1 MPVRKNLRL
10 PSFDYGQPGA
20 YFITVCTDKRRNI
33 LSSVVG
39 GDAHIAPCTKLTPIG
54 RVVEKYLLSVPGL
67 GAYVIMPNHV
77 HMILYSSASRI
88 LEGPMW
94 ASAPTNNHVPS
105 ALRSWKTLVTK
116 ELGYSI
122 WQRSYHDHIIRN
134 EEDYNAILRYIQEN
148 PAKWCEDRYYNL

>member
-10 PSFDYGQPGA
+10 PDFDYGQSGA

-54 RVVEKYLLSVPGL
+54 QVVEKYLLSIPGL

-77 HMILYSSASRI
+77 HMILHSSSSNI

-94 ASAPTNNHVPS
+94 ASAPTNNLIPS
-105 ALRSWKTLVTK
+105 CIRSWKTLVTK
-116 ELGYSI
+116 ELGYGI
-122 WQRSYHDHIIRN
+122 WQRSYYDHIIRN
-134 EEDYNAILRYIQEN
+134 EDDYISILRYIQEN
-148 PAKWCEDRYYNL
+148 PAKWCDDCYYN

>member
-39 GDAHIAPCTKLTPIG
+39 GDAHIAPCTNLTPIG
-54 RVVEKYLLSVPGL
+54 QVVEKYLLSIPGL

-77 HMILYSSASRI
+77 HMILHSSASNM

-94 ASAPTNNHVPS
+94 ASAPTNNQIS
-105 ALRSWKTLVTK
+105 AAVRSWKILVTK

-134 EEDYNAILRYIQEN
+134 EEDYLAILQYIQEN
-148 PAKWCEDRYYNL
+148 PAKWCDDRYYNL

>member
-1 MPVRKNLRL
+1 MPARKNQRL

-54 RVVEKYLLSVPGL
+54 QVVEKYLLSVPDL

-77 HMILYSSASRI
+77 HMILHSSASRI
-88 LEGPMW
+88 LDGPMW

-105 ALRSWKTLVTK
+105 AVRSWKTLVTK

>member
-1 MPVRKNLRL
+1 MIARKNLRL

-20 YFITVCTDKRRNI
+20 YFITVCTDKRKNI

-39 GDAHIAPCTKLTPIG
+39 GDAHIAPYTNLTPIG
-54 RVVEKYLLSVPGL
+54 QVVERYLLSMPGL

-77 HMILYSSASRI
+77 HMILHSSASNV

-94 ASAPTNNHVPS
+94 ASAPTNNHVP
-105 ALRSWKTLVTK
+105 AAIRSWKTLVTK

-134 EEDYNAILRYIQEN
+134 EEDYISILRYIQEN